1 MTIGSV
7 SGMGSNRGPLTTAIV
22 ATVLAWGAW
31 IFVVARTDPATSGA
45 VGLSVFYLALFAAI
59 AGSATMIGLF
69 VRRHDVDHARAIGI
83 AIRQG
88 ALTALAVIVAVF
100 LQSRD
105 LLTWLNLIFLVA
117 ALTLLE
123 LFVISLR
130 GKHVDESDHREL
142 AA

>member
-1 MTIGSV
+1 MAMI
-7 SGMGSNRGPLTTAIV
+7 

-31 IFVVARTDPATSGA
+31 IFVVARTDPAT
-45 VGLSVFYLALFAAI
+45 VGMAGLFVFYLALFTAV
-59 AGSATMIGLF
+59 AGSATIIGLF
-69 VRRHDVDHARAIGI
+69 VRRHEPDRFRAIGI

-130 GKHVDESDHREL
+130 NRAADEFTNEHESTKYS
-142 AA
+142 